1 MDESQVVKQH
11 LQGLSNL
18 AEGNMTAARQHF
30 GYALRPESSKR
41 MCDLYRGFA
50 ACETGHSASEESVLA
65 IYLTRR
71 TFGQLTRNAF
81 ALDHFEQKFTGPAPT
96 LEQVA
101 YLPQCLYDTRFY
113 GVGFPITFLGNVSAA
128 AAAVHINRGEF
139 DYARKVLDD
148 APDEQWGVKFAEAM
162 LYHRTQR
169 WAELIDTAAPL
180 QTAAMVNVHGHVVI
194 GEDRQPEPNVLYQQ
208 LSYLMLGTAQAH
220 LGNSD
225 AAAVALDPLLT
236 SRYAKISAE
245 AHRILGLI
253 VRAKGHEE
261 QAQKHFSIGLT
272 LSRSEELV
280 QAQSNRGEV
289 LRLTSVE
296 MINARSS
303 YWDVT
308 TEPSLQA
315 AKESELD
322 SERAALLARAEAE
335 LDRQIGM
342 TSVKEAVRKLRNTL
356 RVDAEL
362 SARGV
367 ATPERSNHLMFMG
380 PPGTG
385 KTTIARV
392 VANIYAGL
400 GVCRLPKIVEV
411 TRKDLVA
418 EYRGQSGPKTQEK
431 INEALGGVLFIDEAY
446 DLVQSSDGQ
455 PDVLGQEAV
464 NVLLTEMENRRDD
477 LVVIIAGYESDLRK
491 FLETNEGLA
500 SRFATTIRFESYT
513 PEEIAD
519 IAEVV
524 ATGASRFI
532 DDDGK
537 KAIVEI
543 AQPMS
548 CATYA
553 PGKTLVDK
561 AGNGRFARRIIEKAE
576 GYKGSRFATLDLSV
590 MSDQELRTLTAG
602 DIRSAAQEIYN
613 ENK

>member
-1 MDESQVVKQH
+1 MDESQIVERH
-11 LQGLSNL
+11 LMGLVAL
-18 AEGNMTAARQHF
+18 AEGNTTAARDHF
-30 GYALRPESSKR
+30 GYALRSATHE
-41 MCDLYRGFA
+41 CDLYRGFA
-50 ACETGHSASEESVLA
+50 ACEPGKTASDDSVIA

-71 TFGQLTRNAF
+71 SFGSTTHKAF
-81 ALDHFEQKFTGPAPT
+81 VRDHSNRRDPSPAPT
-96 LEQVA
+96 FEQVS
-101 YLPQCLYDTRFY
+101 YLPQCLYDPDFF
-113 GVGFPITFLGNVSAA
+113 GVGLPITFLGNVCAA
-128 AAAVHINRGEF
+128 AAAVYINRGAF
-139 DYARKVLDD
+139 DKARSVLDT
-148 APDEQWGVKFAEAM
+148 APADQWGVKLVTAM
-162 LYHRTQR
+162 LYYRTQR
-169 WAELIDTAAPL
+169 WVDLLDAAAQL
-180 QTAAMVNVHGHVVI
+180 QTATMVNEHGRMVVDANR
-194 GEDRQPEPNVLYQQ
+194 EPEPNVLYQQ
-208 LSYLMLGTAQAH
+208 LAYLMMGTAHAH
-220 LGNSD
+220 LGNADS
-225 AAAVALDPLLT
+225 AVLALDALLA
-236 SRYAKISAE
+236 SRYAKVSAE

-253 VRAKGHEE
+253 ARAQGDEE
-261 QAQKHFSIGLT
+261 KAQKHFGVGLA
-272 LSRSEELV
+272 LSRSDELMR
-280 QAQSNRGEV
+280 AQRTRGEV
-289 LRLTSVE
+289 LRLTSAE
-296 MINARSS
+296 MIDGRGSF
-303 YWDVT
+303 WDAA

-315 AKESELD
+315 AQASELD
-322 SERAALLARAEAE
+322 SERAALLATAEAE
-335 LDRQIGM
+335 LERQIGM
-342 TSVKEAVRKLRNTL
+342 TSVKDAVRQLRNTL

-367 ATPERSNHLMFMG
+367 DTPDRSNHLMFMG

-446 DLVQSSDGQ
+446 DLVQSTDGQ

-491 FLETNEGLA
+491 FLETNEGLS

-524 ATGASRFI
+524 ATGASRYI

-537 KAIVEI
+537 KAIIEV
-543 AQPMS
+543 ARPMS
-548 CATYA
+548 VATYA

-576 GYKGSRFATLDLSV
+576 GYKGTRFASLDLSV
-590 MSDQELRTLTAG
+590 MSDQELRTLTAD
-602 DIRSAAQEIYN
+602 DIRAAVLDIYN
-613 ENK
+613 EIR